1 MQRFVTEL
9 QLTGGTFM
17 GQDITY
23 KKKMMRRKLSQKR
36 RKLKAK
42 EARLAA
48 QKKKG

>member
-1 MQRFVTEL
+1 
-9 QLTGGTFM
+9 M
-17 GQDITY
+17 GQDVTY
-23 KKKMMRRKLSQKR
+23 KKKLMKRKLNQKR